1 MKIGLADMTQQD
13 EITLIFQ
20 REIFSKGGRMR
31 NWCALDTVFVL
42 HLRRVIATGVGIAR
56 VA

>member
-20 REIFSKGGRMR
+20 REIFAKGMGE
-31 NWCALDTVFVL
+31 C
-42 HLRRVIATGVGIAR
+42 ATGAHWILCLFCIYDA
-56 VA
+56 